1 MHILQALL
9 QCWCFFATR
18 TPHIVETSVLD
29 GPEAE
34 YGRRL
39 AKRSEQL
46 QKVRKHHQLLWT
58 CFLASAL
65 ATTGAA
71 ASALWLQV
79 QWSWLLVPVPF
90 VAWSFYSLT
99 LTARRCRQ
107 LYAIVRFYEGGLARL
122 QSCWQGQGIS
132 GEEYRPAEHLYA
144 ADLYLFGTGSLF
156 EMLCTART
164 GIGRATLADWLLHP
178 ASPAEIRAR
187 QKAIIELRDNLELQE
202 RWAMAGQADP
212 SRVTASTLANW
223 AAEPAAK
230 FHAATRV
237 FAPILPLMLLAV
249 VALRGFGYAGA
260 HWLVAIGIVAAV
272 ELVVTGLSHRRV
284 RLITESV
291 TLPACEL
298 GLLVPLLDRFQRE
311 QFRSPL
317 LKDLQSQRSPHTQT
331 FRNQITELRLYSWLL
346 DLGRSEYFAAACSLL
361 LWKTN
366 IAILVESWRARN
378 CQRVSEWLEV
388 VGRFE
393 ALLCL
398 ARYSFEN
405 PAHAFPDITP
415 DGPVFFRAES
425 LGHPLLAATKC
436 IPCDVSLNC
445 RDSPIMILSGSNMS
459 GKSTLLRS
467 TGVNAVLAMAGA
479 PVRASR
485 MEMSGLR
492 IACSIAVHDSLL
504 DGKSR
509 FLAEVERL
517 KEILAL
523 ARARQAIVLLDEVL
537 GGTNSQDRLFGAR
550 AVLGQLLQSGAVAIV
565 TTHDLAL
572 TELAN
577 DFRGRVTNAHFE
589 EMYENGALK
598 FDYRLRPGVL
608 TRTNGARVMAALG
621 LLS

>member
-1 MHILQALL
+1 M
-9 QCWCFFATR
+9 
-18 TPHIVETSVLD
+18 
-29 GPEAE
+29 
-34 YGRRL
+34 
-39 AKRSEQL
+39 
-46 QKVRKHHQLLWT
+46 
-58 CFLASAL
+58 
-65 ATTGAA
+65 
-71 ASALWLQV
+71 
-79 QWSWLLVPVPF
+79 VPVPF

-107 LYAIVRFYEGGLARL
+107 LYAIVHFYEGGLARL
-122 QSCWQGQGIS
+122 QSRWQGQGIS

-164 GIGRATLADWLLHP
+164 GIGRATLASWLLHP
-178 ASPAEIRAR
+178 ASPAEISAR
-187 QKAIIELRDNLELQE
+187 QQAILELRDNLELQE
-202 RWAMAGQADP
+202 QWVTAGEADP
-212 SRVTASTLANW
+212 SRVTTSTLAKW
-223 AAEPAAK
+223 AEEPAVK
-230 FHAATRV
+230 FHLALRV
-237 FAPILPLMLLAV
+237 LAPILPLLALVLLA
-249 VALRGFGYAGA
+249 LRAFGDAGA
-260 HWLVAIGIVAAV
+260 QGLVAIGMLVAG
-272 ELVVTGLSHRRV
+272 ELVLAGLSRERV
-284 RLITESV
+284 RLIAESV
-291 TLPACEL
+291 SLPAFEL
-298 GLLVPLLDRFQRE
+298 GLLTPMLERFQHE
-311 QFRSPL
+311 QFCSPL
-317 LKDLQSQRSPHTQT
+317 LNDLRSEFSPHIAR
-331 FRNQITELRLYSWLL
+331 FRREIARLRLYSSLL
-346 DLGRSEYFAAACSLL
+346 DLRQSEYFVAITSLF

-366 IAILVESWRARN
+366 VAFLVESWRARN

-608 TRTNGARVMAALG
+608 TRTNGASVMAALG